1 MGMAH
6 SIEGRFPFL
15 DFRLVDF
22 CNLLPPTFKLRGLTE
37 KYLLKQLG
45 RQWLPEDIWQ
55 RPKRPYRAP
64 IHRSFFNQK
73 APDYVAE
80 MLSPRKINE
89 TGVFKAEA
97 VSRLVQKIQQ
107 GSRAS
112 ETDDMALAGIL
123 STQLLHSHFVEHFER
138 RPQLLETD
146 NLKVC
151 RRDSVFGGTWKGGKE
166 TVVP

>member
-1 MGMAH
+1 M
-6 SIEGRFPFL
+6 P
-15 DFRLVDF
+15 
-22 CNLLPPTFKLRGLTE
+22 
-37 KYLLKQLG
+37 
-45 RQWLPEDIWQ
+45 
-55 RPKRPYRAP
+55 
-64 IHRSFFNQK
+64 
-73 APDYVAE
+73 YVACPSCGE
-80 MLSPRKINE
+80 RGKIPPNLVGARIKCKKCGNSFNVAPSAAKAGATE
-89 TGVFKAEA
+89 GTAVAAGQAIAAVSEAAGGGISVDGLDASAWEVAADGPSGVFKAEA